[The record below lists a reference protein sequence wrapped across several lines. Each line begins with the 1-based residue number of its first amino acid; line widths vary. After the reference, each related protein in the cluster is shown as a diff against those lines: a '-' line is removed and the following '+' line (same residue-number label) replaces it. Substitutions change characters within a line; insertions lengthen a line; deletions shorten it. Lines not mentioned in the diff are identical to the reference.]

1 MKKLFF
7 AALSAFLAVFCLLL
21 AGQAADDALI
31 GKAGKAAAL
40 SAMVGNLKG
49 GTASPAGALPET
61 PAEPEADEA
70 GENTESQAAAPSSGA
85 VTAAADPGEALGK
98 ITSKFIS
105 PYTAGQSFGNIY
117 LKNSTSKT
125 VDISEEL
132 QSPVGFRMEFSSE
145 PEVLIMHTHAT
156 ESYMLEERDYFTAAD
171 ATRSTSDAVNM
182 NHIGEK
188 VAEVL
193 RANGIA
199 VVHDM
204 TQHDAEAYTGSYDR
218 SAATV
223 SANLKKYPS
232 IKVVLDL
239 HRDSVGTEAEKIKAV
254 QKIGDKNAAQIM
266 LVMGCEDGS
275 IQNHPNWRQNLRLAM
290 RFQQAAELKYPGLAR
305 SIMLVPR
312 CYNQNL
318 TTGSMLIE
326 IGTEAN
332 TLAEAEYSAELI
344 GDILSR
350 VLKGLQ

>member
-1 MKKLFF
+1 MKKLFL
-7 AALSAFLAVFCLLL
+7 AALLAFLAVFCVLL
-21 AGQAADDALI
+21 AGQAADTSLL
-31 GKAGKAAAL
+31 GRAGEAAAL

-49 GTASPAGALPET
+49 GTAA
-61 PAEPEADEA
+61 PAESMSDDTVGLVAD
-70 GENTESQAAAPSSGA
+70 TEEETGGAATSSDTA
-85 VTAAADPGEALGK
+85 AAAADPGEALGK

-105 PYTAGQSFGNIY
+105 PYTAGLSFGNIY
-117 LKNSTSKT
+117 IKNSTSKS
-125 VDISEEL
+125 VDIETEL
-132 QSPVGFRMEFSSE
+132 QSPVGFQMTFSAE

-156 ESYMLEERDYFTAAD
+156 ESYMLEERDYYSASDAA
-171 ATRSTSDAVNM
+171 RSTDDAVNM
-182 NHIGEK
+182 NRIGEK
-188 VAEVL
+188 VAEIL
-193 RANGIA
+193 RANGIS

-204 TQHDAEAYTGSYDR
+204 TQHDAESYTGSYDR

-239 HRDSVGTEAEKIKAV
+239 HRDSVGSEAEKVKAV

-275 IQNHPNWRQNLRLAM
+275 ITNHPNWRQNLRLAM

-318 TTGSMLIE
+318 TSGSMLIE

-332 TLAEAEYSAELI
+332 TLAEAEYSAELV